1 MATSNDMHRRSSG
14 NAFRNRP
21 PEAPVGKSASS
32 REAFLEP
39 SAAATDVLAEFDQT
53 LGAAGILLKE
63 HPATSSRPDAQINL
77 AAVTWQS

>member
-21 PEAPVGKSASS
+21 PEAPVGKSAPA
-32 REAFLEP
+32 RDEP
-39 SAAATDVLAEFDQT
+39 SAAATDVLAEF
-53 LGAAGILLKE
+53 
-63 HPATSSRPDAQINL
+63 NL